1 MNRLK
6 HGFTL
11 IEILVVIVIIGILS
25 VIVTTNFVGARE
37 RAQDSQKKSNLNQ
50 LKIALRSYYAQHK
63 TFPAS
68 TGGSGVSG
76 MSIFGCGATGT
87 SLCGDSF
94 TEGNPP
100 NNIEYL
106 PKFAKSG
113 NFYEFRYYQCTG
125 GDDFR
130 ATVSL
135 SNKSDPDI
143 AESKLKCPASSCAGP
158 TLSYDGASDKITYV
172 LCND

>member
-1 MNRLK
+1 MK
-6 HGFTL
+6 KGFTL

-63 TFPAS
+63 AFPGS
-68 TGGSGVSG
+68 TNGLV
-76 MSIFGCGATGT
+76 INGCGATGT
-87 SLCGDSF
+87 SACGDSF
-94 TEGNPP
+94 TEG
-100 NNIEYL
+100 NIEYL

-135 SNKSDPDI
+135 SNKSDPDV
-143 AESKLKCPASSCAGP
+143 AESKLKCPTSSCAGT